1 MKTLILLA
9 ILILS
14 GCGEQADP
22 QAAKDQAAKLE
33 KEMQEKA
40 HKHGEHCDNG
50 HVHDHGD
57 DHKH

>member
-33 KEMQEKA
+33 KEMQKKA
-40 HKHGEHCDNG
+40 HEHDEHCD
-50 HVHDHGD
+50 HDHGD
-57 DHKH
+57 EHED